1 MKNFHYDFYIDTD
14 DVKGMTPEEVKR
26 RINRMYGIHA
36 SKKVAPRPK
45 RRNDDIYEVDFMLL
59 SATIVAC
66 MIGAIMLILGGLGL

>member
-1 MKNFHYDFYIDTD
+1 MKNKHYDFYIDTD
-14 DVKGMTPEEVKR
+14 DANEMTPEELKLHLNS
-26 RINRMYGIHA
+26 IYGVQA
-36 SKKVAPRPK
+36 SKKVAPRPR

>member
-1 MKNFHYDFYIDTD
+1 M
-14 DVKGMTPEEVKR
+14 
-26 RINRMYGIHA
+26 IN
-36 SKKVAPRPK
+36 KKKAPRPR